1 LRFERGDRGVQD
13 RRAADL
19 TAAANPA
26 ESLSVPFPYYQK
38 LNAHQKGIYRRSD
51 AITSIP
57 IPDGAALRPLV
68 EELARAL
75 GEADRPGVERTAQQL
90 ADGICARLGVPRVA
104 VRVLAARPTGTYGEL
119 HGLYE
124 PEPAPARVTI
134 WMRTAAKRRVV
145 AFKSFL
151 RTLVHELLHHLD
163 YELYELEETFHTE
176 GFFSRESSIA
186 HQLLG
191 DQDMPTTR

>member
-1 LRFERGDRGVQD
+1 VAFAYY
-13 RRAADL
+13 RR
-19 TAAANPA
+19 
-26 ESLSVPFPYYQK
+26 LSAQQK
-38 LNAHQKGIYRRSD
+38 KVYERSD
-51 AITSIP
+51 AIATIAL
-57 IPDGAALRPLV
+57 PDAPALRPLV
-68 EELARAL
+68 VELARAL
-75 GEADRPGVERTAQQL
+75 GEADRPRVERTAQQL

-104 VRVLAARPTGTYGEL
+104 VRVLAARPTGSYGEL

-124 PEPAPARVTI
+124 PEPAPARVTV

-163 YELYELEETFHTE
+163 YELYELEETFHTG

-191 DQDMPTTR
+191 DLPESESAG